1 MSPLQTLA
9 PDQRAVLELLLR
21 QGRSYAELSELLGL
35 PEDAVR
41 DRAHAALA
49 ALAPDTAAPVGE
61 DGAVADWILGQSDD
75 PQQRRSVLTL
85 LHSVAIRRPSGGVL
99 PSGVD
104 QQHRHAMLFCR
115 QRDRRYLAGAGVD
128 E

>member
-49 ALAPDTAAPVGE
+49 ALAPDKAAPVGE
-61 DGAVADWILGQSDD
+61 DAAVADWLLGQSDEPAQTRD
-75 PQQRRSVLTL
+75 A
-85 LHSVAIRRPSGGVL
+85 VARMPAWRAWAAEVANRLGE
-99 PSGVD
+99 VD
-104 QQHRHAMLFCR
+104 
-115 QRDRRYLAGAGVD
+115 GA
-128 E
+128 